1 MRELSVFVDESGDFG
16 SYEPHAPYYLVT
28 FIFHDQA
35 DDLSANIA
43 KFDSALADVGIQNRA
58 IHAGPL
64 IRREEDYR
72 EESIE
77 TRRQIFNRLFNF
89 TRKVPISYHTFFI
102 EKKQLQGN
110 LDLHLALSKQ
120 ISDFL
125 TQHFSY
131 LLNFDKVIVYYDN
144 GQVEL
149 TRLLAAVLTAKL
161 SHVEFRQ
168 VFPADYKLFQSADLL
183 CTLELIAHKAEVH
196 TLSHSELQFF
206 GNVSILRKNYLKPLR
221 RKLLQ

>member
-1 MRELSVFVDESGDFG
+1 MRELSIFVDESGDFG
-16 SYEPHAPYYLVT
+16 SYESHSPYYLVT
-28 FIFHDQA
+28 FIFHDQR
-35 DDLSANIA
+35 DDISANVA
-43 KFDSALADVGIQNRA
+43 NFDSALADIGIRNRA

-77 TRRQIFNRLFNF
+77 ARRQIFNRLFNF
-89 TRKVPISYHTFFI
+89 TRRVPITYHTFFI

-120 ISDFL
+120 ISAFL
-125 TQHFSY
+125 TQQLAY
-131 LLNFDKVIVYYDN
+131 LSSFDKVFVYYDN

-149 TRLLAAVLTAKL
+149 TRLLAAVFTAKL
-161 SHVEFRQ
+161 SEVDFRQ
-168 VFPADYKLFQSADLL
+168 VIPADYKLFQSADLL
-183 CTLELIAHKAEVH
+183 CTLELIAHKADTH

-206 GNVSILRKNYLKPLR
+206 GNTSILRKNYLKPLR
-221 RKLLQ
+221 RKLLH